1 MCLKPPSAESD
12 PFTRYMS
19 NVLLDLYHH
28 LVGQT
33 VGTGQTLD
41 TATGHTSYSSPSIS
55 RISNII
61 TIILASILPVLSI
74 YVLDQLSTVNQR
86 IWVSAALT
94 AAFAFTIA
102 VFSSARRVDIFLATA
117 T

>member
-1 MCLKPPSAESD
+1 MCLKPPNGESD
-12 PFTRYMS
+12 PFTRYIS
-19 NVLLDLYHH
+19 NVLLEIYHH

-41 TATGHTSYSSPSIS
+41 TATGHTSYSSASIS
-55 RISNII
+55 RVSNMI

-74 YVLDQLSTVNQR
+74 HVLDQLSTVNQR
-86 IWVSAALT
+86 VGVSAAFT
-94 AAFAFTIA
+94 TAFAFTTA